1 MKIQGRLENDKR
13 NIRLDYLIFKYVLEV
28 VVMAK
33 PKDEEELQIY
43 KELLE
48 KYKDNDMAM
57 EMIQGLYNR
66 QKDTS
71 SWKLMKATLGWIE
84 G

>member
-1 MKIQGRLENDKR
+1 
-13 NIRLDYLIFKYVLEV
+13 
-28 VVMAK
+28 MAK
-33 PKDEEELQIY
+33 PKDDEEFQIY

-57 EMIQGLYNR
+57 EMIQGLYNS

-71 SWKLMKATLGWIE
+71 SWKMMKATLGWIE